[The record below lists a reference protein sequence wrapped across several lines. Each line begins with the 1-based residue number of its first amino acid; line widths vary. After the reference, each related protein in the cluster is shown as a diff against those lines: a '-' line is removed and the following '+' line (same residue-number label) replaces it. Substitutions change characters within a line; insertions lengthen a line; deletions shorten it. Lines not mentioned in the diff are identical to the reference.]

1 MKEAVELRSIGQPER
16 LSLRE
21 HLDSGYYVSEIFM
34 TSSEGFARYPS
45 LRDVAVLITG
55 GGSGIGAA
63 MVEQFALQG
72 ARVAFLDV
80 ADEDSVKLVADLGSR
95 CPHPP
100 IFSHCNLVDVAALKA
115 AVAAVEAR
123 FGVVRVL
130 VNNAANDDRHKFAD
144 VTPEYFDERMAVN
157 LRHQFFATQAVVA
170 RMAAAGGGSVINMS
184 SIAWM
189 IPSVGFPAYVTAKAG
204 IVGLTRT
211 LARELGGANIR
222 VNCVAPGAIM
232 TERQRRLWMTAE
244 YLAEIMQRQ
253 SLKRELMPGEVAR
266 LVLFLA
272 SDDSSGITGQSYVI
286 DGGWV

>member
-1 MKEAVELRSIGQPER
+1 
-16 LSLRE
+16 
-21 HLDSGYYVSEIFM
+21 M
-34 TSSEGFARYPS
+34 TSNEGFARYPS

-80 ADEDSVKLVADLGSR
+80 ADEVSAKLVGDLSSR
-95 CPHPP
+95 CAHAP
-100 IFSHCNLVDVAALKA
+100 IFLHCNLVDVAALKA

-123 FGVVRVL
+123 LGAVRVL
-130 VNNAANDDRHKFAD
+130 VNNAASDDRHKFAD

-157 LRHQFFATQAVVA
+157 LRHQFFATQAVSP

-189 IPSVGFPAYVTAKAG
+189 IPSTGLPAYVTAKAG

-232 TERQRRLWMTAE
+232 TERQRRLWMTPD

-253 SLKRELMPGEVAR
+253 SLKRELMPEDVAR